1 MENGNE
7 MTLSEMQEK
16 YDELISALNEKKV
29 ELEDE
34 KSMLAKT
41 KTVTVKFENEEQIRF
56 EFLGTPSDEE
66 FPVMS
71 QNDFFPNECKE
82 NI

>member
-1 MENGNE
+1 